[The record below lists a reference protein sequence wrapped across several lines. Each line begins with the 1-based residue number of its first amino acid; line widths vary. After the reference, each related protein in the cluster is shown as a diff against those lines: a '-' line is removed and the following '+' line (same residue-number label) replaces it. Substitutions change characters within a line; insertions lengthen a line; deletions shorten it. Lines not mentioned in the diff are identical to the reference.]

1 MRVCWRVKQQE
12 CSPGSRPVAGR
23 AAGLSRHPLCSTR
36 CSWGAAKVAI
46 HVTPAR
52 PGIKPGTA
60 CALSQAV
67 HLSLSCTR
75 LRPACKQGQEVC
87 FHSKENP
94 AVQERLDPIDWA
106 TFEPHLWASAAALH
120 QRLGMLFGA
129 LPRTRTQPEV
139 PRPVRPPCVCLCQP
153 T

>member
-1 MRVCWRVKQQE
+1 MCLK
-12 CSPGSRPVAGR
+12 PGGAPQPELHQAALSRPADSKASKQAR
-23 AAGLSRHPLCSTR
+23 EACLHSR
-36 CSWGAAKVAI
+36 K
-46 HVTPAR
+46 
-52 PGIKPGTA
+52 
-60 CALSQAV
+60 
-67 HLSLSCTR
+67 
-75 LRPACKQGQEVC
+75 
-87 FHSKENP
+87 NP

-139 PRPVRPPCVCLCQP
+139 QEP